1 MKKQMISLAVAAA
14 VLSGC
19 ATPTYRPLPT
29 YTPSPTSV
37 STYQG
42 PTGWTYVTSDT
53 DGGDTY
59 VYYSTIRRDGNHVT
73 FWSKVTDQ
81 CSK

>member
-29 YTPSPTSV
+29 YTPSPTPV

-42 PTGWTYVTSDT
+42 PTGWTYVTSST
-53 DGGDTY
+53 DGDDIY
-59 VYYSTIRRDGNHVT
+59 VDYSTIRRDGNHVT